1 MIKYWPCELFLYLN
15 RQGLK
20 IKAGGGRGSLLHMRI
35 DAIRGTYRMYIKA
48 VILDGRYPDAMYVI
62 EIIKMT
68 NP

>member
-20 IKAGGGRGSLLHMRI
+20 IKARRGSLLHMRI

-68 NP
+68 NPK